1 MRCANYRANWFKL
14 SDQLI
19 CAIEVTKGKV
29 VMLKLQKE
37 KSMQIKFKNPWEL
50 RDDTYK
56 FNDSKL
62 DPHIVP
68 WLVHLDKPTLH

>member
-1 MRCANYRANWFKL
+1 
-14 SDQLI
+14 
-19 CAIEVTKGKV
+19 
-29 VMLKLQKE
+29 MLKLQKE
-37 KSMQIKFKNPWEL
+37 KSMQPKFKNPWEL